1 VTLQGAELF
10 ERKNGPQEAPF
21 PISFSVLIAEE
32 KRMYS
37 RVSKMTRLA
46 LTVASACLMPIAIA
60 AQDSAQPAAP
70 APKAAPASKAAS
82 GEAPSK
88 WDLFAGYSY
97 LAPKGNI
104 INNGGV
110 TDSAKSVSC
119 CVDVSLA
126 RYLTNYFGV
135 QIEGDFHKSGGDNSS
150 VVHNTLGG
158 GSGGLIV
165 RYPTEDITPFAHAL
179 IGGESVSSTYF
190 TNKWGLVLTVGGG
203 IDYKTPWLDHRLAIR
218 VFQADYQYTHENPFP
233 IRTNL
238 NMARLSTGLVLSFG
252 TMAPPPSVTISCAAE
267 PNSVFPGEPVTVTAT
282 ANNLLPKDHAIYN
295 WSGQGVTGTD
305 TTAKVDTSALAPGS
319 YTVNCGVK
327 EGKPGKEGLKPWE
340 SASSTATFTVKEYE
354 PPTLNCSANPTDL
367 KPGDS
372 STVTAQGVSPQNRPL
387 TYSYQAST
395 GTISGSGTTATYS
408 STGAP
413 SGPVQITCS
422 VSDDKGHTA
431 TANAS
436 LNIQQP
442 PPPPGPS
449 PEQIRLEARLALH
462 SVFFPTALPTEKHP
476 EGGLVD
482 SQQQTLSTL
491 ATDFKAYLQI
501 KPDAHLTLTGHADP
515 RGSVKYNQALSER
528 RVNRAKEF
536 LVQQGIPE
544 NAIAV
549 NAVGKE
555 QELSKDEVKDLVEKN
570 SELSDQEKKK
580 VLRRIS
586 VIYLAQNRR
595 VDITLTNTGQQ
606 SVQLYPF
613 NAADSATLLSET
625 KPVHG
630 KVAPKKK

>member
-1 VTLQGAELF
+1 
-10 ERKNGPQEAPF
+10 
-21 PISFSVLIAEE
+21 
-32 KRMYS
+32 MYS
-37 RVSKMTRLA
+37 RVSKFTRLA
-46 LTVASACLMPIAIA
+46 LTLASACLMPIAIA
-60 AQDSAQPAAP
+60 AQDSAQPSAP

-82 GEAPSK
+82 GQAPSK
-88 WDLFAGYSY
+88 WDLFLGYSY
-97 LAPKGNI
+97 LAPKGNL
-104 INNGGV
+104 INNGTQ

-119 CVDVSLA
+119 CADVSLA
-126 RYLTNYFGV
+126 RYFTNYFGV
-135 QIEGDFHKSGGDNSS
+135 QVEGDLHKNGGNRTA
-150 VVHNTLGG
+150 VVHNTFGG
-158 GSGGLIV
+158 GSAGLIV

-190 TNKWGLVLTVGGG
+190 TNKWGIVLTAGGG
-203 IDYKTPWLDHRLAIR
+203 MDYQTPLLDHHLAIR
-218 VFQADYQYTHENPFP
+218 VFQADFQYTHENPYP
-233 IRTNL
+233 IRTNF
-238 NMARLSTGLVLSFG
+238 NMARLSTGIVLSFG
-252 TMAPPPSVTISCAAE
+252 SMAPPPTVTIACSAE

-282 ANNLLPKDHAIYN
+282 ANNLLPKDHAVYN

-305 TTAKVDTSALAPGS
+305 TTAKVDTANLAPGS

-372 STVTAQGVSPQNRPL
+372 STITAQGVSPQNRPL
-387 TYSYQAST
+387 TYSYQASA
-395 GTISGSGTTATYS
+395 GTISGSGTTATYA

-413 SGPVQITCS
+413 SGPVQITCN

-449 PEQIRLEARLALH
+449 PEQIRLEAKLALH

-476 EGGLVD
+476 EGGLLE
-482 SQQQTLSTL
+482 SQQATLETL

-501 KPDAHLTLTGHADP
+501 KPDAHITLTGHADP
-515 RGSVKYNQALSER
+515 RGSEEFNQKLTER
-528 RVNRAKEF
+528 RVNRVKQY
-536 LVQQGIPE
+536 LVEQGIPDS
-544 NAIAV
+544 AVAV
-549 NAVGKE
+549 NAVGKS
-555 QELSKDEVKDLVEKN
+555 QVLSKDEVKALVDQN
-570 SELSDQEKKK
+570 TELTDKEKKST
-580 VLRRIS
+580 LRRLN
-586 VIYLAQNRR
+586 VIFLAQNRR

-613 NAADSATLLSET
+613 NAKDASTLLSVS
-625 KPVHG
+625 KPATG
-630 KVAPKKK
+630 AKKAAPKKKK

>member
-1 VTLQGAELF
+1 
-10 ERKNGPQEAPF
+10 
-21 PISFSVLIAEE
+21 
-32 KRMYS
+32 MYS
-37 RVSKMTRLA
+37 RVLKFTRLA
-46 LTVASACLMPIAIA
+46 LTLASACLMPIAVA

-70 APKAAPASKAAS
+70 APKAASNGPSAQS
-82 GEAPSK
+82 PSK

-97 LAPKGNI
+97 LAPKGTL
-104 INNGGV
+104 INNG
-110 TDSAKSVSC
+110 TQENSAKSVSC
-119 CVDVSLA
+119 CADVSLA
-126 RYLTNYFGV
+126 RYFTNYFGV
-135 QIEGDFHKSGGDNSS
+135 QVEGDFHKNGGNGSTNT
-150 VVHNTLGG
+150 VHNTFSG
-158 GSGGLIV
+158 GSAGLIV
-165 RYPTEDITPFAHAL
+165 RFPTEDITPFAHAL

-190 TNKWGLVLTVGGG
+190 TNEWGIVLTAGGG
-203 IDYKTPWLDHRLAIR
+203 IDYQTPWLDHHLAIR
-218 VFQADYQYTHENPFP
+218 IFQADYQYTHEDNYPVARNNFN
-233 IRTNL
+233 I
-238 NMARLSTGLVLSFG
+238 ARLSTGIVLSFG
-252 TMAPPPSVTISCAAE
+252 TMAPPPSVTISCAAQ
-267 PNSVFPGEPVTVTAT
+267 PNAVFPGEPVTVTAT
-282 ANNLLPKDHAIYN
+282 ANNLLPKDHVVYS

-305 TTAKVDTSALAPGS
+305 TTAKVDTSNLNPGS
-319 YTVNCGVK
+319 YTINCGVK

-340 SASSTATFTVKEYE
+340 SASSTATFTVKEFE
-354 PPTLNCSANPTDL
+354 PPTISCSANPTDL

-372 STVTAQGVSPQNRPL
+372 STITAQGVSPQNRPL
-387 TYSYQAST
+387 TYSYQASA

-422 VSDDKGHTA
+422 VADDKGHNA

-449 PEQIRLEARLALH
+449 PEQLRLEARLALH
-462 SVFFPTALPTEKHP
+462 SIFFPTALPTERHP
-476 EGGLVD
+476 EGGLLD
-482 SQQQTLSTL
+482 SQQETLSTL

-515 RGSVKYNQALSER
+515 RGSEKYNQALSER
-528 RVNRAKEF
+528 RVNRAKEY

-549 NAVGKE
+549 NAVGKTE
-555 QELSKDEVKDLVEKN
+555 ELTRDQVKDLVSN
-570 SELSDQEKKK
+570 NTELTDKEKKNTI
-580 VLRRIS
+580 RRIN

-613 NAADSATLLSET
+613 NAKDSATLLSVS
-625 KPVHG
+625 KPAAGKG